1 MQVTRLWFKAR
12 EQHLQNHRGG
22 SVEHIE
28 GMGRGCVCR
37 SGMHSGRGGLEM
49 QEGWM

>member
-1 MQVTRLWFKAR
+1 MQVTRPWFKVR

-28 GMGRGCVCR
+28 GMGGGCIFR
-37 SGMHSGRGGLEM
+37 SGMHSGRGGLKM
-49 QEGWM
+49 QEGQM